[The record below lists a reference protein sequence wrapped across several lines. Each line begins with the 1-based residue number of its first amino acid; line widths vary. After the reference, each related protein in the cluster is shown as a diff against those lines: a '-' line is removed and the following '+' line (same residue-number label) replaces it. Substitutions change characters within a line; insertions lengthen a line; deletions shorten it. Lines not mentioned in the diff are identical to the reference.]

1 MPEKSAIAVQPALSR
16 PLVKETK
23 TEPLLERMDRLYNT
37 IAQRAFELFERDG
50 KVEGRHLDHW
60 LEAERELLH
69 AVHVRVEETA
79 TEILVQAEVP
89 GFTASDIEVNVEP
102 TRLTI
107 TGKRES
113 KEEKK
118 KGDAVFMEACSDEI
132 FRSVQ
137 LPSEVNTGKVT
148 ATLKNGILEVQLPKV
163 EAKKPV
169 PVEAKTA

>member
-1 MPEKSAIAVQPALSR
+1 MPEKSAIAVQPAPSR

-23 TEPLLERMDRLYNT
+23 TETLLERMDRLYAA
-37 IAQRAFELFERDG
+37 IGRRAFELFERDG
-50 KVEGRHLDHW
+50 CVEGRHLDHW
-60 LEAERELLH
+60 LEAERDLLH
-69 AVHVRVEETA
+69 PVHVRVEETGA
-79 TEILVQAEVP
+79 EFLVQAEVP
-89 GFTASDIEVNVEP
+89 GFTSNDIEVNVEP
-102 TRLTI
+102 NRLTI

-118 KGDAVFMEACSDEI
+118 KGNTVFTEACSDEI

-137 LPSEVNTGKVT
+137 LPSEVNMGKVT

-163 EAKKPV
+163 EAKRPV

>member
-1 MPEKSAIAVQPALSR
+1 
-16 PLVKETK
+16 
-23 TEPLLERMDRLYNT
+23 MDRLYNT
-37 IAQRAFELFERDG
+37 IARRAFELFERDG
-50 KVEGRHLDHW
+50 RVEGRDVDNW

-69 AVHVRVEETA
+69 PVHVRVEETGA
-79 TEILVQAEVP
+79 EILVQAEVP

-118 KGDAVFMEACSDEI
+118 KGDAFYTEACSDEI

-148 ATLKNGILEVQLPKV
+148 ATLKNGILEVQLPRV
-163 EAKKPV
+163 EAKRPIS
-169 PVEAKTA
+169 VEAKTA

>member
-37 IAQRAFELFERDG
+37 IARRAFDLFERDG
-50 KVEGRHLDHW
+50 RVEGRNVEHW

-69 AVHVRVEETA
+69 PVHVRVEETGA
-79 TEILVQAEVP
+79 EILVQAEVP
-89 GFTASDIEVNVEP
+89 GFTANDIEVNVEP
-102 TRLTI
+102 NRLTI

-118 KGDAVFMEACSDEI
+118 KGETMYTEACSDEI

-137 LPSEVNTGKVT
+137 LPAEVNTGKVN

-163 EAKKPV
+163 EAKRPIA
-169 PVEAKTA
+169 VEAKTA

>member
-23 TEPLLERMDRLYNT
+23 TEPLLERMDRLYAA
-37 IAQRAFELFERDG
+37 IARRAFELFERDG
-50 KVEGRHLDHW
+50 RVEGHHVDHW

-69 AVHVRVEETA
+69 PVHVRVEETGA
-79 TEILVQAEVP
+79 EILVQAEVP
-89 GFTASDIEVNVEP
+89 GFNANEIEVNVEP
-102 TRLTI
+102 NRLTI

-118 KGDAVFMEACSDEI
+118 KGDAVYTEACSDEI

-148 ATLKNGILEVQLPKV
+148 ATLKNGILEVQLPKLEV
-163 EAKKPV
+163 KRPIA
-169 PVEAKTA
+169 VEAKTA